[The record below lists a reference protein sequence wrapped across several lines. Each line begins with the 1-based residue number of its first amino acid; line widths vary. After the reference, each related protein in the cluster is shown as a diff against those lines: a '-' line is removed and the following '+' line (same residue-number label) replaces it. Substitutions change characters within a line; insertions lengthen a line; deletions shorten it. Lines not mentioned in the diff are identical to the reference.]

1 MSKSNTRS
9 FITHLFVFVVSLAL
23 VGADLV
29 VLGQN
34 TNSSTTMQNDNMSA
48 GNTNMGG
55 GRRRRSSRRRGRRR
69 RSSAGMSNANAACG
83 PMQENTNMAGG
94 TQENA
99 NMGEATGNM
108 STGGGRRRR
117 RGRRRSSSMGFPA
130 GQTSTDLQ
138 NAEAERTVGRPEDL
152 SGTYSGNITV
162 TGGHEMSGP
171 ATITINNDQVTIEGE
186 GMTHTGRIS
195 AVTTRGYTGATLY
208 FPDVKDAATN
218 TPLGISVRARH
229 SGNSLTLTPLAN
241 VRNGISFT
249 TGGGKMGGGGRR
261 GRRGRRRRGT
271 SGSMTGN
278 ACDTTTTGDTSG
290 NMNSAT
296 PSDTSADTT
305 NTNMAG
311 GNMGGRR
318 RRGGRRRGGRGNM
331 NGNTNTSGNTN
342 TTP

>member
-1 MSKSNTRS
+1 
-9 FITHLFVFVVSLAL
+9 
-23 VGADLV
+23 
-29 VLGQN
+29 
-34 TNSSTTMQNDNMSA
+34 
-48 GNTNMGG
+48 
-55 GRRRRSSRRRGRRR
+55 
-69 RSSAGMSNANAACG
+69 
-83 PMQENTNMAGG
+83 MQENTNMAGG